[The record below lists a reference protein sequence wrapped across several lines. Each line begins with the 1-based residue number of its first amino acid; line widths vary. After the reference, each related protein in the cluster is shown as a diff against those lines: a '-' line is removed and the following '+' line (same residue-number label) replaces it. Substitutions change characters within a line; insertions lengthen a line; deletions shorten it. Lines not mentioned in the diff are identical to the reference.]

1 MSKIIVF
8 EIARKEVL
16 EFVRDWRT
24 ILAIIII
31 PLLLFPVLF
40 IAFPILLESEANE
53 LESLQ
58 VDIIWQGDYD
68 PELHSHLNNSS
79 ITITFSQ
86 LPENITN
93 LSTPGD
99 DLDNVRSQQY
109 DAILRLENNST
120 NWKFAILYLSTSE
133 ASNEAKNRILDS
145 VTIWESEVVNGTL

>member
-1 MSKIIVF
+1 MSKKIVF

-68 PELHSHLNNSS
+68 SELHSHLNNS
-79 ITITFSQ
+79 
-86 LPENITN
+86 
-93 LSTPGD
+93 
-99 DLDNVRSQQY
+99 
-109 DAILRLENNST
+109 
-120 NWKFAILYLSTSE
+120 
-133 ASNEAKNRILDS
+133 
-145 VTIWESEVVNGTL
+145 